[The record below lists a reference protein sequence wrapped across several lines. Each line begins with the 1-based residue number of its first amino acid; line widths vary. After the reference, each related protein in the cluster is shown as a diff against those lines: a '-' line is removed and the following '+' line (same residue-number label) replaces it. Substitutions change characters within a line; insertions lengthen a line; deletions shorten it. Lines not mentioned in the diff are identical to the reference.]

1 MLYSYTCFLI
11 SDVLK
16 KDDKIAAL
24 IATIHGDCH
33 NAKEVQMLLNHS
45 DLWLKVQSLDF
56 DKTVMIK
63 SHPKG
68 KVEQTIY
75 DIQVENGK
83 LIGAKISSNPN
94 VIKPV
99 QVVEDK
105 DDSPLPTS
113 SFNLILSEKEK
124 EDRSKVELPYLRKKE
139 AKIEY
144 VPDEND
150 DWDDEDPD
158 DDLEF

>member
-1 MLYSYTCFLI
+1 MECGSNFNET
-11 SDVLK
+11 DV
-16 KDDKIAAL
+16 
-24 IATIHGDCH
+24 
-33 NAKEVQMLLNHS
+33 
-45 DLWLKVQSLDF
+45 SLDVRKKIHETAVF
-56 DKTVMIK
+56 WEKK
-63 SHPKG
+63 SH
-68 KVEQTIY
+68 Q
-75 DIQVENGK
+75 
-83 LIGAKISSNPN
+83 ISSNPN

-113 SFNLILSEKEK
+113 SFNLTLSEKEK

-144 VPDEND
+144 IPDEND

-158 DDLEF
+158 DDLEFWCQ